1 MNIMVTG
8 AIARLRMALIFSFFN
23 MSYLPLKHDDTPG
36 NRCNHMKK
44 LQDIWQRSTDKSDAP
59 GKGHQQTVA

>member
-1 MNIMVTG
+1 
-8 AIARLRMALIFSFFN
+8 MALIFSFFN

-36 NRCNHMKK
+36 NRSNHMKK